1 MGNPG
6 YCGTRERR
14 EDSLARREEI
24 DPQAAKDEILAYC
37 KRKGA
42 LAVGVADLEA
52 LERIAPPGHRPTDLM
67 PKVKSVIALGV
78 GGQTQGAWSLPA
90 KALGYFGSTETRAY
104 TIAYG
109 CAFFIE
115 NRFGIRSTYCPPDMD
130 TESGPR
136 VPLQS
141 LKLHAEIAGIGARS
155 LAGDI
160 LLHPDFGYMYFA
172 SVFTE
177 LELPPDEPMQE
188 NPCPA
193 PSCVSLYR
201 KTGQTPC
208 MKFCPVQCL
217 SGEIDADGNQAAMR
231 YDMAACAEMNP
242 AIRGRAVDDRRR
254 GRGQDRHRARRR
266 AVRFRQQDPL
276 VQDVRRLRRAAR
288 PVLRMHAG
296 LSDRDPGAAGGP
308 DPALRIRGGR
318 QRLDDARA

>member
-1 MGNPG
+1 MIPHVAHG
-6 YCGTRERR
+6 
-14 EDSLARREEI
+14 EDSLARREDI
-24 DPQAAKDEILAYC
+24 DPQAAKDEIVAYC

-42 LAVGVADLEA
+42 LAVGVANLEA

-78 GGQTQGAWSLPA
+78 GGQTQGAWALPA

-109 CAFFIE
+109 CAFYIE
-115 NRFGIRSTYCPPDMD
+115 NRFGIRSIYCPPDMD

-231 YDMAACAEMNP
+231 YDMAACAEMTQQFEAVPSMIADAVEARTDIEREDALFDSDNKILWYKMSVGSGGLLAQCFECMRVCP
-242 AIRGRAVDDRRR
+242 IATQAPQADPIRRFEYAADD
-254 GRGQDRHRARRR
+254 
-266 AVRFRQQDPL
+266 
-276 VQDVRRLRRAAR
+276 
-288 PVLRMHAG
+288 
-296 LSDRDPGAAGGP
+296 SD
-308 DPALRIRGGR
+308 
-318 QRLDDARA
+318 

>member
-1 MGNPG
+1 M
-6 YCGTRERR
+6 
-14 EDSLARREEI
+14 ARRDEI

-42 LAVGVADLEA
+42 LAAGVANLES

-67 PKVKSVIALGV
+67 PRVKSVIALGV
-78 GGQTQGAWSLPA
+78 GGQTQGAWALPA

-115 NRFGIRSTYCPPDMD
+115 NRFGVRSIYCPPDMD
-130 TESGPR
+130 TEAGPR

-141 LKLHAEIAGIGARS
+141 LKLHAEVAGIGARS
-155 LAGDI
+155 FAGDI

-177 LELPPDEPMQE
+177 LELPPDEPMTE

-217 SGEIDADGNQAAMR
+217 SGEVDENGKQAAMR
-231 YDMAACAEMNP
+231 YDMAACAEMTQQFEAVP
-242 AIRGRAVDDRRR
+242 SMIADAVEAKDAVEREDALFDPDHKILWYKMSVGSGGLLAQCFECMRVCPIATQAPQADPIRRFEYTADD
-254 GRGQDRHRARRR
+254 
-266 AVRFRQQDPL
+266 
-276 VQDVRRLRRAAR
+276 
-288 PVLRMHAG
+288 
-296 LSDRDPGAAGGP
+296 SE
-308 DPALRIRGGR
+308 
-318 QRLDDARA
+318 